1 MEGQDRE
8 APSTVAV
15 PRAETL
21 WPFSSLFTITL
32 IELTVG
38 ALLFIGLLYGQ
49 RDLIVLTLL
58 VLGVFGGARLWARM
72 SLSGLNVHLK
82 VDKRKLFPGEKL
94 TLRLSAENAK
104 LLPIWLEMKIPVD
117 NLLQRSSGERVLTR
131 ESSLLWYQRTHFQW
145 ELTASRRGLYQIGP
159 LHVAAGDFFSFFSRR
174 QRAEEFHSII
184 VYPRLVP
191 LRSFSLSKHDF
202 FGAPRAKSPVQDPIY
217 ILGTRD
223 YQHGHPSK
231 YIHWKASARHNRL
244 QEKVFEST
252 HQEKILLVLD
262 VDPFARRGAEEDFE
276 RTLEIVASM
285 AVRLDELGHAVGLI
299 ANGTVKGG
307 GPAIVPVAKNDQQLP
322 AILELLARLQMR
334 PERDLKDLLRHR
346 LAFTWGISCVYFAH
360 EEEDMISA
368 KEYFSQRKTPVVF
381 FVCQS
386 HLPPGEVRSEAQR
399 KIYRLDDIVTARAE
413 NQ

>member
-8 APSTVAV
+8 ASSSMAV
-15 PRAETL
+15 PSAEQV

-32 IELTVG
+32 IEFFVG
-38 ALLFIGLLYGQ
+38 ALLFIALLYGQ

-72 SLSGLNVHLK
+72 SLSGLKVHFK
-82 VDKRKLFPGEKL
+82 VDKQKLFPGERL
-94 TLRLSAENAK
+94 TVRLSAENAK
-104 LLPIWLEMKIPVD
+104 LLPIWLEMKVPVD

-131 ESSLLWYQRTHFQW
+131 ESSLLWYQRTHFEW
-145 ELTASRRGLYQIGP
+145 ELTAERRGFYQIGP
-159 LHVAAGDFFSFFSRR
+159 LHLLAGDFFSFFPRR
-174 QRAEEFHSII
+174 QRAEELHSII

-191 LRSFSLSKHDF
+191 LRPFSLPKYDF

-223 YQHGHPSK
+223 YQQGQPSK

-276 RTLEIVASM
+276 RTLEVVASM
-285 AVRLDELGHAVGLI
+285 AVRLDQMDHAVGLV

-307 GPAIVPVAKNDQQLP
+307 GPSIVPVAKNDQQLP
-322 AILELLARLQMR
+322 AMLELLAKLQMR
-334 PERDLKDLLRHR
+334 PERDLKDLLGHR
-346 LAFTWGISCVYFAH
+346 LAFTWGISCVYFAY
-360 EEEDMISA
+360 EENELVSV
-368 KEYFSQRKTPVVF
+368 KEYFGRRRTPVVF

-386 HLPPGEVRSEAQR
+386 PVPRGEVRSDAQR
-399 KIYRLDDIVTARAE
+399 KMYRLDDIVTAKVE
-413 NQ
+413 GQ